1 MKKDQEKHESLKCLN
16 PRQLSSDSLLK
27 KKKKKF
33 LKLEIMLFQLL
44 RKKTLSSKQKD
55 LPLKETLPM
64 ASLQD

>member
-16 PRQLSSDSLLK
+16 PRQLSSDSLL